1 MSGCGQPAA
10 QSAECRVLLIA
21 LRPPM
26 GSALL
31 EVPAHEVEVFLRN
44 AYSEVSPGSESKQL
58 DLDTELALVL
68 SDR

>member
-1 MSGCGQPAA
+1 M
-10 QSAECRVLLIA
+10 
-21 LRPPM
+21 
-26 GSALL
+26 L